1 MIKLGKHY
9 CSLNK
14 DTQKNP
20 NRFNQLGSYIFK
32 S

>member
-1 MIKLGKHY
+1 MIKLGEHY

-14 DTQKNP
+14 GAQKNP
-20 NRFNQLGSYIFK
+20 NRFNPLVSYIFN